1 MTTANIIRPE
11 VTDNFTSLP
20 NQLLGYGRHLKGLKP
35 RDSVVLNYLL
45 SKPPHWK
52 IIAKEITLALN
63 ISINTVY
70 AALTVLQRLGIASY
84 TRDKYGHTRWLVS
97 VASNLYSPVIPPHTK
112 KPHQEICDVL
122 ENTEETVIT
131 EKTTT
136 RCVFEGNLGGSDTPS
151 DYINEPQIA
160 PAQLIGKS
168 VLVTLEIEKIAEP
181 EIINET
187 SVVIE
192 TIETVESATTA
203 VETVVETPVV
213 DTPAEIELPKQL
225 TDVEKLVAK
234 KSITKADLDTTT
246 YAVIMLALKA
256 ALTTGGIRSPIA
268 YLNGLIN
275 KAKEGTLDTSNYNRL
290 QASKCQLNR
299 SDEIRNLFAKHGE
312 SILLDLVT
320 NGAVHVKS
328 LGLIQYDEVKKL
340 GLVNDGWTKKYAD
353 IQLQKMGKLSPNKPA
368 VTTIKKKPSPTMSA
382 EEFEAKRQAQIEMA
396 MAMLNQGT

>member
-11 VTDNFTSLP
+11 VTDNFTALP
-20 NQLLGYGRHLKGLKP
+20 NQLLGYGRHIKGLKP
-35 RDSVVLNYLL
+35 RDSTVLNYLL

-52 IIAKEITLALN
+52 IIAKEIAVAVN

-97 VASNLYSPVIPPHTK
+97 IASTLYSPLIPPHTK

-122 ENTEETVIT
+122 ENNEKSEIIR
-131 EKTTT
+131 KTTT
-136 RCVFEGNLGGSDTPS
+136 RCVSEENLGDSDTPS
-151 DYINEPQIA
+151 DYINEPTITPVELA
-160 PAQLIGKS
+160 IKPVEITEPIVVKMTEE
-168 VLVTLEIEKIAEP
+168 LVVEP
-181 EIINET
+181 SIVEL
-187 SVVIE
+187 VISE
-192 TIETVESATTA
+192 P
-203 VETVVETPVV
+203 ETVVETPVS
-213 DTPAEIELPKQL
+213 DTPTEIELPEQL
-225 TDVEKLVAK
+225 TEVEKLVAK

-256 ALTTGGIRSPIA
+256 ALTTGVVRSPIA

-275 KAKEGTLDTSNYNRL
+275 KAKDGTLDASNYNKF
-290 QASKCQLNR
+290 QTSKCQLNR

-312 SILLDLVT
+312 PILLELVT
-320 NGAVHVKS
+320 NDAVHVKS
-328 LGLIQYDEVKKL
+328 LGLVQYDEVKKL
-340 GLVNDGWTKKYAD
+340 GLVNNVWTKKYAE
-353 IQLQKMGKLSPNKPA
+353 IQLQKMGKLAQSKPT

-382 EEFEAKRQAQIEMA
+382 EEFEAKRQTQIEMA

>member
-1 MTTANIIRPE
+1 MTTINIIRPE
-11 VTDNFTSLP
+11 VTDNFTALP

-35 RDSVVLNYLL
+35 RDSAVLNYLL

-112 KPHQEICDVL
+112 IPHQEICEVL
-122 ENTEETVIT
+122 ENNDKSEIII
-131 EKTTT
+131 KTTT
-136 RCVFEGNLGGSDTPS
+136 RCVSEGDLGVSDTTN
-151 DYINEPQIA
+151 DYINEPQIT
-160 PAQLIGKS
+160 PAELIGKS

-181 EIINET
+181 EIINEK
-187 SVVIE
+187 SVVS
-192 TIETVESATTA
+192 ETVETATAA
-203 VETVVETPVV
+203 VETVVETSVAN
-213 DTPAEIELPKQL
+213 TPAEIELPEQL
-225 TDVEKLVAK
+225 TEVEKLAAK

-275 KAKEGTLDTSNYNRL
+275 KAKEGTLDASNYNRL

-299 SDEIRNLFAKHGE
+299 SDEIKNLFAKHGE
-312 SILLDLVT
+312 SILLELVT
-320 NGAVHVKS
+320 NGSVHVKS

-340 GLVNDGWTKKYAD
+340 GLVNDVWTKKYAD
-353 IQLQKMGKLSPNKPA
+353 IQLQKMTKLTPNKPT
-368 VTTIKKKPSPTMSA
+368 VTTIKKKPSPAMSA
-382 EEFEAKRQAQIEMA
+382 EEFETKRNAQIEMA
-396 MAMLNQGT
+396 MALLNQ

>member
-1 MTTANIIRPE
+1 MTTINIIRPE
-11 VTDNFTSLP
+11 VTDNFTALP
-20 NQLLGYGRHLKGLKP
+20 NQLLGYGRHIKGLKP
-35 RDSVVLNYLL
+35 RDSAVLNYLL

-70 AALTVLQRLGIASY
+70 AALTVLQRLGIATY
-84 TRDKYGHTRWLVS
+84 TRDKFGHTRWVVS
-97 VASNLYSPVIPPHTK
+97 IVSTLYSPAISPHTK

-122 ENTEETVIT
+122 ENNDKSEIII
-131 EKTTT
+131 KTTT
-136 RCVFEGNLGGSDTPS
+136 RCVSEGDLGDS
-151 DYINEPQIA
+151 DYINEPQIT
-160 PAQLIGKS
+160 PAQLIDKS
-168 VLVTLEIEKIAEP
+168 VLVTLEIEKIAES
-181 EIINET
+181 EIINEA

-192 TIETVESATTA
+192 TATTA
-203 VETVVETPVV
+203 VEIAESTTVEP
-213 DTPAEIELPKQL
+213 EIELPEQL

-256 ALTTGGIRSPIA
+256 ALTSGGVRSPIA

-275 KAKEGTLDTSNYNRL
+275 KAKEGTLDVSNYNEL
-290 QASKCQLNR
+290 QTKKCQLNR
-299 SDEIRNLFAKHGE
+299 GDEIRNLFAKHGE
-312 SILLDLVT
+312 SILLELVT
-320 NGAVHVKS
+320 DGAIHVKS

-340 GLVNDGWTKKYAD
+340 GLINDVWTKKYAD
-353 IQLQKMGKLSPNKPA
+353 IQLQKMGKLTPNKPT
-368 VTTIKKKPSPTMSA
+368 VTTIKKKPSATTISP